1 MDAQKPVVTEQTD
14 KRYKSIQAIGCLM
27 VIAGIVLTVIM
38 SPDRPG
44 ESTAGVNAGVLLM
57 MFGAPVW
64 LTGRVLG
71 WWNHG

>member
-27 VIAGIVLTVIM
+27 PIVGLVIVYNVTP
-38 SPDRPG
+38 S
-44 ESTAGVNAGVLLM
+44 STLHAVGFLM
-57 MFGAPVW
+57 LVVGPPVW